1 MKLSFPVCIPDTD
14 ETIMA
19 WCQNYEESFPWLAG
33 NGYEGI
39 EMLVRDPAEVPKD
52 QVLTLLQEN
61 KLQISAIGTTPMQ
74 KKDHLFL
81 LSEDKEIREEAQKR
95 LEALIELGDF
105 FHAPILVGKYRGMQK
120 DADHCRME
128 DLEEI
133 IRKADKKASETGVT
147 LLIEPQSS
155 DNINNLNTIEETV
168 AWIRRNRFMNV
179 KLLMDIFH
187 MDKTEQ
193 SIENSLRIYR
203 EYIGM
208 IHMAD
213 SKRKVPGSG
222 KVNTREILQTLNKI
236 GYQGFLSMES
246 KQEPDTKSVAAMSA
260 RALKDMDGEK

>member
-14 ETIMA
+14 EKIMA
-19 WCQNYEESFPWLAG
+19 WCQNYEEAFPWLAG

-39 EMLVRDPAEVPKD
+39 EMLVRDPAEVQRD
-52 QVLTLLQEN
+52 QILALLQKN

-105 FHAPILVGKYRGMQK
+105 FHAPILIGKYRGMQK
-120 DADHCRME
+120 DEDYCRME

-147 LLIEPQSS
+147 LLIEPQNR

-168 AWIRRNRFMNV
+168 AWIRKNRFMNT

-187 MDKTEQ
+187 MDKTEK
-193 SIENSLRIYR
+193 SIEDSLRTYR

-213 SKRKVPGSG
+213 SNRKVPGSG
-222 KVNTREILQTLNKI
+222 RIDIPEILQVLHEI
-236 GYQGFLSMES
+236 GYKGFLSMEI